1 MKDLNEKELK
11 KIEGG
16 VLPAW
21 LIFTGGAILGGAL
34 YDVYKAGCKAVVEA
48 GKAGTYE
55 GIPSCKR

>member
-21 LIFTGGAILGGAL
+21 LIFTAGAILGGAL
-34 YDVYKAGCKAVVEA
+34 YDVQSWLQNCSRSK
-48 GKAGTYE
+48 
-55 GIPSCKR
+55 